1 MNEQLKHNSS
11 YEKYP
16 ETGKI
21 QKNLKKPE
29 VLREI
34 RKPEKIQKKSQNPE
48 VFREI
53 RKVWQPWIEEE
64 NSGSRFFAVYS

>member
-34 RKPEKIQKKSQNPE
+34 RKNPEVGKNPEKIPKSGSFPGNPE
-48 VFREI
+48 GMATLDR
-53 RKVWQPWIEEE
+53 RGK
-64 NSGSRFFAVYS
+64 